1 MSKRLF
7 TDVEVAE
14 IAKNPFVKRVSNK
27 GISYTDDFK
36 VHFIVERQKGKF
48 NNQIFQEAGF
58 PVETLGEYRIN
69 SFADRWMKRYRAKG
83 IEAIKDNRK
92 GASGR
97 PRLTELS
104 TEEKLKRAQLEIE
117 LLKQENELL
126 KKLDFAERRGNE
138 LTKAE
143 KFRLIKEAADRPHSL
158 PITRLC
164 ELLEVSTSG
173 YYAHRDSKKREK
185 DSLKTG
191 IELLWRDLVIEGMN
205 YKKVE
210 KGSRALVMYF
220 KNRLWVRVNRKKIQR
235 IMRKFGLFCKIRRA
249 NPYKRLAKATK
260 EHRTVPNLLERNF
273 KQGQPGKVLLTDITY
288 LPGKNG
294 FMGYLSTILDG
305 ETKEILAYSVSDR
318 IKLDIALET
327 VNDLMA
333 KHGPFL
339 PENCLIHSDQGVHY
353 TSPTF
358 QKLMK
363 KYEISQSM
371 SRRGNCWDNAPQES
385 WFGHLK
391 DEIHYH
397 DCQSL
402 AELKAIIND
411 YIYYYNCER
420 AQWHLKKLTPVQ
432 YRNQLLLKV
441 A

>member
-158 PITRLC
+158 P
-164 ELLEVSTSG
+164 
-173 YYAHRDSKKREK
+173 
-185 DSLKTG
+185 
-191 IELLWRDLVIEGMN
+191 
-205 YKKVE
+205 
-210 KGSRALVMYF
+210 
-220 KNRLWVRVNRKKIQR
+220 
-235 IMRKFGLFCKIRRA
+235 
-249 NPYKRLAKATK
+249 
-260 EHRTVPNLLERNF
+260 
-273 KQGQPGKVLLTDITY
+273 
-288 LPGKNG
+288 
-294 FMGYLSTILDG
+294 
-305 ETKEILAYSVSDR
+305 
-318 IKLDIALET
+318 
-327 VNDLMA
+327 
-333 KHGPFL
+333 
-339 PENCLIHSDQGVHY
+339 
-353 TSPTF
+353 
-358 QKLMK
+358 
-363 KYEISQSM
+363 
-371 SRRGNCWDNAPQES
+371 
-385 WFGHLK
+385 
-391 DEIHYH
+391 
-397 DCQSL
+397 
-402 AELKAIIND
+402 
-411 YIYYYNCER
+411 
-420 AQWHLKKLTPVQ
+420 
-432 YRNQLLLKV
+432 
-441 A
+441 